1 LFCANPSAPCIRDV
15 RGGGRLQHPV
25 IDSDPAGECPA
36 GFAAHFDR
44 MMVGGSRLQFY
55 NDNPPRHDLAGVK
68 RSAGLV

>member
-1 LFCANPSAPCIRDV
+1 
-15 RGGGRLQHPV
+15 LQHPV